1 MEASVNDPLTPYAI
15 ARGRVWHQRLQPF
28 THSFDYP
35 LWMVWCDLEKIDA
48 MLGRHW
54 AWGRRWR
61 PVTFRDQDYLD
72 TRAVPLAEKVRE
84 KALSLGLNW
93 SHGRTVMLAQ
103 WRTFGTLFNPL
114 VLYLH
119 FPQGKSQPDS
129 MIAEVQNTP
138 WRERHFYPL
147 TFSRNENGVLVVNH
161 PKAFHVSPF
170 LPMLLQYHWHLHVA
184 LPDLRIGLEDRDKQV
199 CVFKAGMKLQLVAP
213 DSAAMGKGIFRF
225 GAQGLATLK
234 NIYWQA
240 FKLWRKGAVFHG
252 HPAGE
257 NAQRDDGDSGDDGNR
272 E

>member
-28 THSFDYP
+28 TYSFDYP

-147 TFSRNENGVLVVNH
+147 TFSRNENGVLLVNH

-252 HPAGE
+252 HPAVE